1 MLYWLHR
8 LVSVFAGHVNWSHHS
23 GISTMLVRWHPKV
36 GPSSVAWWTCCAPL
50 GMTITRL
57 GWTRS
62 SSRIKPGCVNYGKAG
77 MASVSS
83 RCHNGPSCLTSRC
96 HLKQKLQKPLPI
108 AYIELFSVVVAAH
121 LWGPQWTSRQ
131 VESVCDN
138 MSVVA
143 VLSSGTSREGDDLLP
158 YLALLAVRHLF
169 SFTVF
174 SVCGTANPVPDALS
188 RFQFQAEQS
197 PTPILQGLLTAL

>member
-1 MLYWLHR
+1 
-8 LVSVFAGHVNWSHHS
+8 
-23 GISTMLVRWHPKV
+23 MLVRWHPKV

-50 GMTITRL
+50 GMTITR
-57 GWTRS
+57 TRS

-83 RCHNGPSCLTSRC
+83 RCHNGPPCLTSRC
-96 HLKQKLQKPLPI
+96 HLKQVSQKPLPI
-108 AYIELFSVVVAAH
+108 AYKELFPVAGDLNRHRDKLSLYAITC
-121 LWGPQWTSRQ
+121 QWWQSCLL
-131 VESVCDN
+131 VHPGKE
-138 MSVVA
+138 MI
-143 VLSSGTSREGDDLLP
+143 LLP

-188 RFQFQAEQS
+188 CFQFQAEQS